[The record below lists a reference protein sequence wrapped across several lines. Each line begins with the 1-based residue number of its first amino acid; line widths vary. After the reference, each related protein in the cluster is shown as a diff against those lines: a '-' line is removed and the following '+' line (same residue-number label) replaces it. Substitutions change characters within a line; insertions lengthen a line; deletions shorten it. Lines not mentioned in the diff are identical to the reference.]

1 LGACR
6 LPVWA
11 WLITAILG
19 LLAFGVL
26 LAACI
31 LLLLD
36 RLAGTSFFIP
46 GGLVVTDQ
54 VITWHKG
61 GSPLLWQHL
70 FWFFGH
76 PEVYIAIL
84 PGMGVASHVLS
95 TFFAQAGVWIP
106 RHGRGDAAP
115 SASWAS
121 AYGAITCS
129 SAA

>member
-1 LGACR
+1 MRMPLT
-6 LPVWA
+6 VWA
-11 WLITAILG
+11 WLITAVLG

-26 LAACI
+26 LAACV

-36 RLAGTSFFIP
+36 RSAGTSFFVP

-61 GSPLLWQHL
+61 GSPILWQHL

-84 PGMGVASHVLS
+84 PGMGVASHLLS
-95 TFFAQAGVWIP
+95 TFSRKPVFGYERWSTP
-106 RHGRGDAAP
+106 CSP
-115 SASWAS
+115 SDSS
-121 AYGAITCS
+121 DSPSGAITCS